1 MKVFKRYFVFVLI
14 LALLTV
20 MSSCVKNETC
30 LSANNL
36 FKTEIYTVNNQ
47 GDVVLY
53 KMDSLSMTIIGRE
66 DSVLYQNAKSLSEFY
81 IPLSDT
87 SSSITAIISLNTET
101 DTLTINYRPYAVFRS
116 TECGVINR
124 YEILG
129 TENTQNAIWGL
140 YIDND
145 QVNESEETN
154 LLLFFRTN

>member
-1 MKVFKRYFVFVLI
+1 MKVLIKNFIPVIIPVILVFF
-14 LALLTV
+14 
-20 MSSCVKNETC
+20 SSCVKNESC

-36 FKTEIYTVNNQ
+36 LKTEIYTVNNQ

-87 SSSITAIISLNTET
+87 LDVVRAILHLNTGT
-101 DTLTINYRPYAVFRS
+101 DTIAINYRPYAVFRS
-116 TECGVINR
+116 TQCGVINR
-124 YEILG
+124 YEIQG
-129 TENTQNAIWGL
+129 IDYTKDGIWGI
-140 YIDND
+140 YIDNN
-145 QVNESEETN
+145 QVDESEETN